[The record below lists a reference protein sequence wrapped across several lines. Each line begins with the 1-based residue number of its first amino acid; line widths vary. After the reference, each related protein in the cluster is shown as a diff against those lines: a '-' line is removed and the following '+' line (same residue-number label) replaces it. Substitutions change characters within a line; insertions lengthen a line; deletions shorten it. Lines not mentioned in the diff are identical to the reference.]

1 MGADLLPVSAIV
13 LAAGLS
19 TRMGRSKLDLPWG
32 NTSVIGQVITSLS
45 MGGISC
51 GLTQIVIVTGGA
63 RQMIEKAIQ
72 AVQIDLPIQT
82 IENPHYASSNMLA
95 SVKTGLSTLNQVSAA
110 MITLGDQPQIKAEVV
125 KELLNLYQTE
135 KPLITVPSYQMRRG
149 HPWLVQQTL
158 WHEIMQ
164 LGSKQTL
171 RDFLTRHE
179 RQIRYLEVETNTI
192 LQDLDTPEDYQR
204 FQPSNQPT
212 QETN

>member
-1 MGADLLPVSAIV
+1 MGTDLLPVSAIV

-63 RQMIEKAIQ
+63 RQNFEKAIQ

-164 LGSKQTL
+164 LELKQTL

-204 FQPSNQPT
+204 FQPSNQPG
-212 QETN
+212 